1 MNLSDKPCYPIFNQH
16 GYCSH
21 LENNDALTGAKGLT
35 FRERLIIALASNPA
49 WVTEMSGV
57 YTSSDDFRDTVVKE
71 IMLVADAI
79 IKEVGNEYN
88 I

>member
-1 MNLSDKPCYPIFNQH
+1 MNLSDKPCYPT
-16 GYCSH
+16 
-21 LENNDALTGAKGLT
+21 LEYSSDRYAEGESNGKCYYSEGGLT

-79 IKEVGNEYN
+79 IKELEK
-88 I
+88 